1 MPRRNRSRRPRIPM
15 PTARTWALGFIV
27 AMVVML
33 VLYTLQELGL
43 APAPTGGLN
52 GTEPTHRQVC
62 VSSWTGGVSCKLV
75 PIKPGDP

>member
-1 MPRRNRSRRPRIPM
+1 MGRRPPRRRSLIRM

-27 AMVVML
+27 AMVAML
-33 VLYTLQELGL
+33 VLYTLQELGV

-62 VSSWTGGVSCKLV
+62 TSSWSRGVSCTLV
-75 PIKPGDP
+75 PIHRGDP